1 MREQTQR
8 ITNKPFRQR
17 VSKTEFSVN
26 DTPTAIG
33 NIVNAT
39 VKLVLVFRSHHCL
52 SVEFPVSIRCYDH
65 TPLFTVIQHTF
76 GFIFFLYTLFS
87 LFFFLLFFR
96 NFFSFHHLQWA
107 VVVVLYFLPP
117 TRQGGHPKR
126 HRVDRGIIDN
136 NIHTL
141 QVVFAPRC
149 SQPGVLLLSFLFSS
163 AI

>member
-1 MREQTQR
+1 MREQTQH

-96 NFFSFHHLQWA
+96 NLFSFSPSS
-107 VVVVLYFLPP
+107 VGCCCCVILPP
-117 TRQGGHPKR
+117 PHATRRSPQTPSR
-126 HRVDRGIIDN
+126 RSRDYR
-136 NIHTL
+136 
-141 QVVFAPRC
+141 
-149 SQPGVLLLSFLFSS
+149 
-163 AI
+163 